1 MSVHPQG
8 ALTWVRRQ
16 AAVGRVL
23 LRHRVQRRRAMWSRA
38 PSCRATR
45 LDREETIAVA
55 PQGVWHAR
63 GNRAT
68 ADDVTL
74 AVVRGHR
81 PEILLRPSIG
91 EGATICWEEVGV

>member
-1 MSVHPQG
+1 
-8 ALTWVRRQ
+8 
-16 AAVGRVL
+16 
-23 LRHRVQRRRAMWSRA
+23 MWSRA

-45 LDREETIAVA
+45 LDRAETIAVA